1 MSSKDKEEIIGRR
14 LFFKKAAKTAI
25 PLLAGMAVMPNLISC
40 SKDMSIEDAI
50 LQGET
55 GCSYSCSNSCSSSC
69 GTACTNSSSSGGC
82 SSCGNGCS
90 NGCGSTCSS
99 DCGSACSSG
108 CGSACSNN
116 CQSGCGNSCSNNAS
130 NTSEP
135 TVSNATGSVDGHE
148 YVDLGLS
155 VKWARCNIGA
165 QSPEKYGTYDFVP
178 FHYLSSSRKDTLS
191 QQYWYIDNYVE
202 FAGNVEFDIGAEKWG
217 GSWHAPSY
225 DNWIELKNNCDREK
239 IVYGGKTG
247 MKFTSRI
254 NGKSIFIP
262 LTGEKC
268 KSDNFQL
275 KYEGVTANYPT
286 STYFCGHGSMDAR
299 FISLFSVSEVYYGND
314 DIMVYIR
321 AVTTGSGNPS
331 GCNNSCSNSATNNG
345 CANCSSNCASDCT
358 NQCEGLC
365 GGSGCTSTCGG
376 SCDEKCVSCTYSC
389 QNIASG
395 ACSGCTANC
404 SSFCS
409 QTCKSMCY
417 HVSWG

>member
-25 PLLAGMAVMPNLISC
+25 PLLAGVTIIPNIISC
-40 SKDMSIEDAI
+40 GKDMSIEDAI
-50 LQGET
+50 LQSET
-55 GCSYSCSNSCSSSC
+55 GCSYNCANSCSSSC
-69 GTACTNSSSSGGC
+69 GTVCSNSSSGSGC
-82 SSCGNGCS
+82 SLCGNGC
-90 NGCGSTCSS
+90 NN
-99 DCGSACSSG
+99 G

-116 CQSGCGNSCSNNAS
+116 CSSGCGDSCSNGS
-130 NTSEP
+130 NNNNDDS
-135 TVSNATGSVDGHE
+135 VSDATGTISGHE

-155 VKWARCNIGA
+155 VKWGRCDIDSHRLDQYDLGPGVIGSYHYVTKYNDTTWIA
-165 QSPEKYGTYDFVP
+165 QKVNSEHITDSICGTGLDVA
-178 FHYLSSSRKDTLS
+178 T
-191 QQYWYIDNYVE
+191 QEW
-202 FAGNVEFDIGAEKWG
+202 GNNWRL
-217 GSWHAPSY
+217 PSKSE
-225 DNWIELKNNCDREK
+225 WEELFSNCDRQA
-239 IVYGGKTG
+239 IFYHPRHGI
-247 MKFTSRI
+247 KFTSRI
-254 NGKSIFIP
+254 NGRSIFIP
-262 LTGEKC
+262 YGGYFENGVRHVDDEHMYRFSGTVEKLNYSVSFAKVWILESGTGYITK
-268 KSDNFQL
+268 DDLL
-275 KYEGVTANYPT
+275 KYCLP
-286 STYFCGHGSMDAR
+286 
-299 FISLFSVSEVYYGND
+299 
-314 DIMVYIR
+314 IR
-321 AVTTGSGNPS
+321 AVTGGGGST

>member
-25 PLLAGMAVMPNLISC
+25 PLLAGVTIIPNIISC
-40 SKDMSIEDAI
+40 GKDMSIEDAI
-50 LQGET
+50 LQSET
-55 GCSYSCSNSCSSSC
+55 GCSYYCLNSCYSSC
-69 GTACTNSSSSGGC
+69 GTACSNSSSGSGC

-90 NGCGSTCSS
+90 NGCGSACSNN
-99 DCGSACSSG
+99 CSSG
-108 CGSACSNN
+108 CGD
-116 CQSGCGNSCSNNAS
+116 SCSNGANNNNNDDS
-130 NTSEP
+130 
-135 TVSNATGSVDGHE
+135 VSNATGTISGHE

-155 VKWARCNIGA
+155 VKWARYDIQSTSLIGYERPELIGTHHYVTGYGPDENGDNGNITQIA
-165 QSPEKYGTYDFVP
+165 NNEHITSSLCGTS
-178 FHYLSSSRKDTLS
+178 L
-191 QQYWYIDNYVE
+191 
-202 FAGNVEFDIGAEKWG
+202 DIAKQKWG
-217 GSWHAPSY
+217 NNWRLPSLAE
-225 DNWIELKNNCDREK
+225 WQELFNNCSTQT
-239 IVYGGKTG
+239 IVYHSYKGI
-247 MKFTSRI
+247 KFTSNL

-262 LTGEKC
+262 HCWCTEINSNEMIFIRFSGTVVMGSRPSL
-268 KSDNFQL
+268 SYVWIIRSN
-275 KYEGVTANYPT
+275 GVSSRVKLLQFP
-286 STYFCGHGSMDAR
+286 
-299 FISLFSVSEVYYGND
+299 LP
-314 DIMVYIR
+314 IR
-321 AVTTGSGNPS
+321 AVAENGGGGG